1 MAKRAKALVG
11 FAVAACAAAL
21 PAQADSVR
29 CQLTYGGE
37 TQQIEAGPTT
47 TPYTVAP
54 VAIGSFFL
62 FRIVFRQTPAELASI
77 KLYTYAN
84 RDSGPVLIHQAS
96 YAYPAATSPL
106 AAAVNGFTGL
116 NFVYEPWRDSELQYW
131 CDVKSGAEK

>member
-1 MAKRAKALVG
+1 MARRAKALVG

-37 TQQIEAGPTT
+37 TRQIEAGPTA

-62 FRIVFRQTPAELASI
+62 FRIVFRQTPAELASV

-116 NFVYEPWRDSELQYW
+116 NFVYEPLRDSELQYW

>member
-1 MAKRAKALVG
+1 MAKRAKALAG
-11 FAVAACAAAL
+11 FAIAACATAL

-29 CQLTYGGE
+29 CHLTYGGE
-37 TQQIEAGPTT
+37 TQQIETGPTV

-84 RDSGPVLIHQAS
+84 HDSGPVLIHQAS
-96 YAYPAATSPL
+96 HTYPTATSPSP
-106 AAAVNGFTGL
+106 AAVNGFTGL
-116 NFVYEPWRDSELQYW
+116 NLVYEPLRDSELQYW
-131 CDVKSGAEK
+131 CEVKTGVAK